1 MPSMLLQMAS
11 ACLFTSEWKDIVG
24 FPGRGNGGR
33 TDRFPLLGLPNHCR
47 WWLPPEVRR
56 QLLLGRKAM
65 TNLNSV
71 KSRDIILIKI
81 LYSRGY
87 DLPSGHI
94 QLWKLD
100 CKESRA
106 PKNRCLQ
113 TVVLEKTPESPLDSK
128 EIKPINLKG
137 HQPWLFTGRTDAE
150 AEAPILWPPDANI
163 CGHLIQTADSLEK
176 SLMLGK
182 IEGRRRRGRQRMRYL
197 NSIMDA
203 MNMNLGKPREM
214 VRDREVCCAA
224 VHGVANSWTR
234 LSNWTTTKEVSRAS

>member
-150 AEAPILWPPDANI
+150 AEAPLFWSSDANRWLIGKVPDA
-163 CGHLIQTADSLEK
+163 GEDQVQEK
-176 SLMLGK
+176 TVSEDEK
-182 IEGRRRRGRQRMRYL
+182 ARQ
-197 NSIMDA
+197 
-203 MNMNLGKPREM
+203 
-214 VRDREVCCAA
+214 
-224 VHGVANSWTR
+224 H
-234 LSNWTTTKEVSRAS
+234 